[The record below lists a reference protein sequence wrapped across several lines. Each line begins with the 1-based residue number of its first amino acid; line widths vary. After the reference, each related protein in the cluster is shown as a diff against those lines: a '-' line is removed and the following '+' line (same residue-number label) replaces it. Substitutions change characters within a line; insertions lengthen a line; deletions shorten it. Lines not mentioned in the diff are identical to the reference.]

1 MKKLD
6 TIDSWYQFLKIFFF
20 ITDEVA
26 KQATML
32 VSDTNPLAYFAFF
45 VSDEKN
51 NDVDTRSQCFKPY
64 FFFAHKYAK

>member
-1 MKKLD
+1 
-6 TIDSWYQFLKIFFF
+6 
-20 ITDEVA
+20 VA